1 MWKYQ
6 RLAIQMDNHFNQI
19 KFVQVL
25 REENLEADEVA
36 QIASSKQRTQDE
48 VLTKPSIKEIQALQV
63 EPKGTW
69 MTPIL
74 SYIQEGKLP
83 KDPNE
88 VRRTRVCSA
97 RFAILN
103 GQLYKQG

>member
-1 MWKYQ
+1 M
-6 RLAIQMDNHFNQI
+6 I
-19 KFVQVL
+19 
-25 REENLEADEVA
+25 
-36 QIASSKQRTQDE
+36 E
-48 VLTKPSIKEIQALQV
+48 VLTNPSIKEIQALQV
-63 EPKGTW
+63 ESKGTW

-88 VRRTRVCSA
+88 ARRTKVRLA

-103 GQLYKQG
+103 GQLYKQGYALPYLKCLNPQEANYALREIHKGICGNLRSKVVGK